1 MVLDNK
7 HTSFGASIPE
17 HYEQYL
23 VPLIF
28 TDYAKS
34 LADSLIKT
42 SGANVLETACGTGI
56 VSRYVARHLD
66 SNSRLIATD
75 LNEPMIE
82 EARSAVGDQT
92 NVEFRQAD
100 ALDLPFDEKSFDAVL
115 CQFGVMFFPN
125 RVQGY
130 REAARVLKPDGQ
142 FLFNVWDS
150 PANNPFVSTV
160 ELAVA
165 SLYPSDPPKFF
176 DTPFGYHDLELIV
189 RELQEA
195 GFARVDLSVIPLVSE
210 APSPRHIALGFV
222 AGTPLANTIE
232 ERQNPTLDDVV
243 DVAEEALREQ
253 FGNGPCRAP
262 MQAIQITASLPD
274 N

>member
-1 MVLDNK
+1 LDNT
-7 HTSFGASIPE
+7 HASFGASIPE

-28 TDYAKS
+28 ADYALALANS
-34 LADSLIKT
+34 LSETKKV
-42 SGANVLETACGTGI
+42 NVLETACGTGI
-56 VSRYVARHLD
+56 VSRHLARNLD
-66 SNSRLIATD
+66 SKSRFVATD

-82 EARSAVGDQT
+82 EALSALGDQT

-100 ALDLPFDEKSFDAVL
+100 ALDLPFDENSFDAVL
-115 CQFGVMFFPN
+115 CQFGVMFFPD

-150 PANNPFVSTV
+150 LAANPFVNTV
-160 ELAVA
+160 ESAVA
-165 SLYPSDPPKFF
+165 SLYPSEPPKFYA
-176 DTPFGYHDLELIV
+176 TPFGYHDLELIV
-189 RELQEA
+189 RELQDA
-195 GFARVDLSVIPLVSE
+195 GFARIDLSVIPLVSE
-210 APSPRHIALGFV
+210 APSARHIALGFV

-232 ERQNPTLDDVV
+232 ERRTPTLDEVV
-243 DVAEEALREQ
+243 DVAEEALRER